1 MSNRTKG
8 TLYIIL
14 SALGFGSYGVWSRLV
29 SPFGAL
35 FQSWT
40 RGIIIVVIIFP
51 ILYFSEQIVP
61 IERKDYKWMAIFLTA
76 TSLTIAPIFY
86 AFNHMDIGT
95 ASLIF
100 FTSQLLAMYIVGLIF
115 LNEKLNLIKIVSF
128 IIALLGLYFTFSFS
142 IANFALLALLMATLN
157 GVASGVELSSSK
169 KFAESYSALYII
181 WLSWIAVTISN
192 LFLFLVLG
200 KAQPIPTL
208 YSAWLYLIGY
218 AVFSI
223 VSFWLAVEGLK
234 YVEAS
239 IGALLGLLE
248 IVFSIAFGI
257 LIFHESLTPKIIIG
271 ALFIL
276 CAAALPHVKQLKL
289 RNK

>member
-35 FQSWT
+35 FQGWA
-40 RGIIIVVIIFP
+40 RGIIIIVILFP
-51 ILYFSEQIVP
+51 ILYFSKQIVP
-61 IERKDYKWMAIFLTA
+61 IERRDYKWMAIFLTS
-76 TSLTIAPIFY
+76 TSLTVAPIFY
-86 AFNHMDIGT
+86 AYNHMDIGT
-95 ASLIF
+95 VSLIF
-100 FTSQLLAMYIVGLIF
+100 FTSQLLAMYIVGLLF
-115 LNEKLNLIKIVSF
+115 LKEKLNQVKIVSF
-128 IIALLGLYFTFSFS
+128 IIALFGLYFTFSFS
-142 IANFALLALLMATLN
+142 IANFAMLALIMAMLN

-169 KFAESYSALYII
+169 KFTESYSALYLI
-181 WLSWIAVTISN
+181 WLSWVAVAISN
-192 LFLFLVLG
+192 FVLSLVLG
-200 KAQPIPTL
+200 ENQPIPTF
-208 YSAWLYLIGY
+208 YPAWLYLIGY

-239 IGALLGLLE
+239 IGGLLGLLE
-248 IVFSIAFGI
+248 IVFSIAFGV

-271 ALFIL
+271 TLFIL
-276 CAAALPHVKQLKL
+276 CAAALPHMSHLKST
-289 RNK
+289 KK